1 MPELPGTN
9 AQKERLKAEISLL
22 PQAIRA
28 DAAQEAWVEFLAGKS
43 PLRAVKA
50 FAARER
56 RQAKRFPPS
65 GDLLDMDPA
74 EVAAMW

>member
-22 PQAIRA
+22 PRAIRD
-28 DAAQEAWVEFLAGKS
+28 DAAQEAWAGFLTGTS

-65 GDLLDMDPA
+65 GDLLDTDPA
-74 EVAAMW
+74 EVVAMW